1 MRPSDVALLKQAS
14 RDVRRA
20 IRGAVSFAGLHDQGQ
35 VRVTAVAG
43 AATRKLTS
51 IVLVPSRGLG
61 GRSWEAGQ
69 PLAVDD
75 YASADDITHDFDEQI
90 LGEGIVT
97 LAVAPIVV
105 RRRMRGLLYAGT
117 RARAR
122 GPEMARFLGQQAERV
137 GRELDI
143 RDQVDQRVRLLVA
156 SGAIT
161 PAGAEAGAPGALPD
175 DDVALTPRQAEIL
188 ALVGL
193 GLRNADVADHLGLSV
208 TTVKSYLRAAMARL
222 HAPTR
227 QAAVVEA
234 RRRGLLD

>member
-51 IVLVPSRGLG
+51 IVLVPARGLG
-61 GRSWEAGQ
+61 GRSWETGR

-75 YASADDITHDFDEQI
+75 YASADDITHEFDEQI

-137 GRELDI
+137 GHELDV
-143 RDQVDQRVRLLVA
+143 RDQVDQRVRMLVA
-156 SGAIT
+156 SGAIS
-161 PAGAEAGAPGALPD
+161 PAVSPGALPD
-175 DDVALTPRQAEIL
+175 DDVALTARQAEIL

-193 GLRNADVADHLGLSV
+193 GLRNADIADHLGLSV

>member
-14 RDVRRA
+14 RDVRRM
-20 IRGAVSFAGLHDQGQ
+20 IHGAVSFAGLRDRGQ

-51 IVLVPSRGLG
+51 IVLMPSLGLG
-61 GRSWEAGQ
+61 GRSWETGR

-75 YASADDITHDFDEQI
+75 YATADDITHDFDEQI

-105 RRRMRGLLYAGT
+105 RRRLRGLLYAGT
-117 RARAR
+117 RSRSR
-122 GPEMARFLGQQAERV
+122 GVELTRHLERQACLV
-137 GRELDI
+137 AQELDV
-143 RDQVDQRVRLLVA
+143 RDQVDLRLRMLVA
-156 SGAIT
+156 
-161 PAGAEAGAPGALPD
+161 AGAVSMRTSARVGEAEP
-175 DDVALTPRQAEIL
+175 VLTPRQAEVL

-193 GLRNADVADHLGLSV
+193 GLRNAEIATHLGLSV
-208 TTVKSYLRAAMARL
+208 PTVKSYLHAAMARL
-222 HAPTR
+222 HAGTR

-234 RRRGLLD
+234 RRLGLLQ